1 MEQKKEKK
9 RERKWKRGKDK
20 VVEEKRM
27 KNRKR
32 KILCANKK
40 TYKY

>member
-1 MEQKKEKK
+1 MKNETKK
-9 RERKWKRGKDK
+9 GKDK

-32 KILCANKK
+32 KILSANKK